1 MKREFENLYSH
12 GFIRAAACSPLVGVA
27 DPASNWAAAA
37 EMVREAREKDA
48 VLAVFPELL
57 LSSCSGGDLYLQ
69 EALLE
74 ASLKALCGLRDATAS
89 VPAVVVAGVP
99 LRVGD
104 GIFNCA
110 AVICGGRVLG
120 LAANSWLSAAGDSA
134 SPRQFRPACALGADR
149 IDLPGQK
156 GVPIGTDLIFEAE
169 GIPGFRLFCEIGDDL
184 LSPIPPSAAASLSG
198 ATVLAVPASSR
209 AAPGGG
215 ERRKRTAAEL
225 SARQVCGLVYAGAG
239 AGESTTDFVRDGQCL
254 VAEAGE
260 VLAES
265 ERYSRGPVMALSDI
279 DLGRIS
285 HARAT
290 HSSFGLL
297 PEGRPFRRISFPLEA
312 PSGIIRLI
320 RPVPPFPYVPA
331 EEKERN
337 ETCRETCLIQSR
349 ALAARMEATG
359 IKNLVLGV
367 SGGLDSTLALIVCAM
382 AADLLGL
389 PRSSIKAFSL
399 PGFATSDRTA
409 VTARLLMEALG
420 TEGTEIDIRPGC
432 MQMLRDMGHPF
443 ADGEKVY
450 DVAFENVQAGQR
462 TSLLFRIANDLGGMV
477 VGTGDM
483 SELALGWCTYGVG
496 DHMSHYSVNCG
507 VPKTLVRAIIRHAA
521 DEAAMGEA
529 AGAAFEAVLA
539 TEISPE
545 LVPGAPGAA
554 KNGGPAQST
563 EAAIG
568 PYELQDFNLF
578 YTLERGCSPS
588 KIAFLARAAWGE
600 KYSLAEIKKW
610 LSVFVR
616 RFFGTSQFKRSCAP
630 DGPAVFAGS
639 LSPRTGHC
647 APSDGRATPWE
658 DDLKS
663 IPD

>member
-1 MKREFENLYSH
+1 MKREFHNLYSH
-12 GFIRAAACSPLVGVA
+12 GFIRVAACSSPTKVA
-27 DPASNWAAAA
+27 DPGANAAAAA
-37 EMVREAREKDA
+37 EMVQEAWERRA
-48 VLAVFPELL
+48 VLAVFPELS
-57 LSSCSGGDLYLQ
+57 LSSSSGGDLYLQ
-69 EALLE
+69 ESLLDASLE
-74 ASLKALCGLRDATAS
+74 ALCELREAAA
-89 VPAVVVAGVP
+89 PLPLAVIAGVP
-99 LRVGD
+99 LRVEG

-110 AVICGGRVLG
+110 ALIFGGRVLG
-120 LAANSWLSAAGDSA
+120 LAVKSWLSAGGDSP
-134 SPRQFRPACALGADR
+134 SSRQFRPVAALRVDR
-149 IDLPGQK
+149 VDLPGQR
-156 GVPIGTDLIFEAE
+156 GVPIGDDLIFEAE
-169 GIPGFRLFCEIGDDL
+169 GIPGLRLFCEIGDDL
-184 LSPIPPSAAASLSG
+184 LSPLPPSASA
-198 ATVLAVPASSR
+198 VLAGASVVAVSGSSR
-209 AAPGGG
+209 ALPGGP
-215 ERRKRTAAEL
+215 ERRRRTASEL
-225 SARQVCGLVYAGAG
+225 SARQICGLVYAGAG
-239 AGESTTDFVRDGQCL
+239 EGESTTDFVRDGHCL
-254 VAEAGE
+254 IAEAGE
-260 VLAES
+260 ILAET
-265 ERYSRGPVMALSDI
+265 EPYSKKPAMALADM
-279 DLGRIS
+279 DLGRIC
-285 HARAT
+285 HARAASP
-290 HSSFGLL
+290 HFGL
-297 PEGRPFRRISFPLEA
+297 PAEGRPFRRIVFPLEA
-312 PSGIIRLI
+312 PSGSISLI

-331 EEKERN
+331 DRGLRDEI
-337 ETCRETCLIQSR
+337 CRETCLIQARGLASR
-349 ALAARMEATG
+349 RMATG

-382 AADLLGL
+382 AMDLLSL
-389 PRSSIKAFSL
+389 PRINIKAFSL
-399 PGFATSDRTA
+399 PGFATSERTA
-409 VTARLLMEALG
+409 ATARLLMEALG
-420 TEGTEIDIRPGC
+420 AEGAEIDIRPGC